1 MKRALPFL
9 LVALVL
15 SAIGCQSEAPIADSQ
30 NKNAEG
36 EVEGKEP
43 SFVTVPAQN
52 DPSNPNRK

>member
-15 SAIGCQSEAPIADSQ
+15 SAIGCQSEAPIADAQ

-36 EVEGKEP
+36 EVEGKAP
-43 SFVTVPAQN
+43 AFVSVPAQN
-52 DPSNPNRK
+52 DPSNPNRQ